1 MPDPAGQEF
10 KPVIIPPLPPLSLN
24 PPLLANFIPTARL
37 TRERLDMILKTVPP
51 GFLSDR
57 ELDLLVEVLWNRDQA
72 LAFEDAERGTF
83 SDKYFPDYEIPLIE
97 HTPWVQ
103 EPIRIP
109 KAIES
114 TVRDM
119 LNTQIAAKK
128 YEPSSA
134 SYRSRLFAVAKKGT
148 DKIRLIQDVQE
159 LNKVTVR
166 DAGLSPRLDDF
177 AEGFVGCVIYGFAD
191 LFAGYDGRRLAIK
204 SRPATTFSCLA
215 GALRS
220 CGLPQGATNSVPEF
234 QRCTTHTLREEI
246 PKRGNVFIDDIGI
259 MGPDDWYGMQ
269 EVAPG
274 IRKALYQYAT
284 TLDRFLVRFIT
295 ASGKKLV
302 LATPQLNI
310 VGTVVSHEG
319 WHLEHG
325 IVNKVLKW
333 PEPRSVTE
341 VRGFLGTAGV
351 GRKWI
356 KGFSL
361 ISKPLTLLTRASDCD
376 FYFDDGA
383 HDAMKTLKKLAL
395 GAKDNIEI
403 KDILIKLIRSSLY
416 ILTISN
422 VHYV

>member
-1 MPDPAGQEF
+1 MRPNPDPSQGMLVPSFGRTIYTLLGSYSLDPDAELTDICPPETYDSILLQASYAAPASSVPLDTPWTKRALCSDTRTTSAALRLQTRTKYKTVDRKVRPVPSYMPDPAGQEF

-57 ELDLLVEVLWNRDQA
+57 ELDLLVEVLRNRDQA

-166 DAGLSPRLDDF
+166 DAGLPPRLDDF
-177 AEGFVGCVIYGFAD
+177 AEGFVGCVIYGLAD

-204 SRPATTFSCLA
+204 SRPATTFSCL
-215 GALRS
+215 
-220 CGLPQGATNSVPEF
+220 
-234 QRCTTHTLREEI
+234 
-246 PKRGNVFIDDIGI
+246 
-259 MGPDDWYGMQ
+259 
-269 EVAPG
+269 
-274 IRKALYQYAT
+274 RK
-284 TLDRFLVRFIT
+284 
-295 ASGKKLV
+295 S
-302 LATPQLNI
+302 
-310 VGTVVSHEG
+310 
-319 WHLEHG
+319 
-325 IVNKVLKW
+325 
-333 PEPRSVTE
+333 
-341 VRGFLGTAGV
+341 
-351 GRKWI
+351 
-356 KGFSL
+356 
-361 ISKPLTLLTRASDCD
+361 
-376 FYFDDGA
+376 
-383 HDAMKTLKKLAL
+383 
-395 GAKDNIEI
+395 
-403 KDILIKLIRSSLY
+403 
-416 ILTISN
+416 
-422 VHYV
+422 